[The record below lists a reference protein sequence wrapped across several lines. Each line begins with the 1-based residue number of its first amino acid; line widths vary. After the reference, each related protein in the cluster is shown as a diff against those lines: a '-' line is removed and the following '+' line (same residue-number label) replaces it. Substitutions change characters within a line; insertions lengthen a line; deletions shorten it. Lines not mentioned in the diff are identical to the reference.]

1 MQTPNGTVP
10 HFVRVQLGELPDPRR
25 DGQACIYVPLGETPQ
40 GVGTRLAEV
49 ARAMILASKSLGSS
63 DGSAFVT
70 DVDGVPCRIRVVD
83 ALPKSTREE
92 DLTIKLASLVVPQ
105 GWRPA

>member
-1 MQTPNGTVP
+1 MQTLNGTVP

-25 DGQACIYVPLGETPQ
+25 DGQACVYVPLDETPH

-49 ARAMILASKSLGSS
+49 ARAMISASKILGSS
-63 DGSAFVT
+63 DGSGLVT
-70 DVDGVPCRIRVVD
+70 DVDGVPCKIRVVA
-83 ALPKSTREE
+83 ALSQSMREE
-92 DLTIKLASLVVPQ
+92 DLIEKLSSLVVPQ